1 MALRLGLRPI
11 SANLFIDVFRA
22 APYSPGMATVNA
34 AQEDWNVLV
43 SFFPSNWKQLAQ
55 ETQALKGLRQDKSAE
70 NYLRV
75 LLLHLGCGFSLR
87 ETVAR
92 AKQSR
97 LADLSDV
104 ALLKRLRK
112 SKEWLHSLCCAL
124 FQERGLNL
132 DLTTKHSLR
141 LMDSTTVKEPGQT
154 GSLWRIHYSLEF
166 PSLACDHFKLTAT
179 EGEGTGES
187 LSQYPIKA
195 GDHILADR
203 GYCRAKDFHFA
214 AQQKAWA
221 IIRLNP
227 QSIRLETRPGQLF
240 PLLDRL
246 ELLAQS
252 GPIRQWKV
260 WLPQE
265 GSRPLAAR
273 LCVIRKSRPAI
284 ELALKKLRRRASRQ
298 GRKLEPET
306 LIYAQYVMVLTTF
319 PESEFPA
326 EAVLEHYRFR
336 WQVELVFK
344 RLKQIA
350 QLGHL
355 PKSDEQSSQAWL
367 YGKLFVALLTNKL
380 VERARAFSPWGYAL
394 PNATEPLA

>member
-1 MALRLGLRPI
+1 
-11 SANLFIDVFRA
+11 
-22 APYSPGMATVNA
+22 MATINA
-34 AQEDWNVLV
+34 ALEDWNVLV

-55 ETQALKGLRQDKSAE
+55 ESQALKGLRQDKSEE

-92 AKQSR
+92 AKQAR

-112 SKEWLHSLCCAL
+112 SKEWLHALCGAL
-124 FQERGLNL
+124 FQEHGLNL
-132 DLTTKHSLR
+132 ELPAKHALR
-141 LMDSTTVKEPGQT
+141 LIDSTTVKEPGQT

-166 PSLACDHFKLTAT
+166 PSLMCDHFRLTAT

-187 LSQYPIKA
+187 LTQYPIKP

-203 GYCRAKDFHFA
+203 GYCRARDFHFA

-221 IIRLNP
+221 TIRLNP
-227 QSIRLETRPGQLF
+227 QSIRLETRPGQPF

-246 ELLAQS
+246 ELLTQS

-260 WLPQE
+260 WIPYA
-265 GSRPLAAR
+265 GSPPLAAR
-273 LCVIRKSRPAI
+273 LCVLRKSQAAI
-284 ELALKKLRRRASRQ
+284 ELALKKLRRKASKQ
-298 GRKLEPET
+298 SRKLESET

-319 PESEFPA
+319 PEAEFPA
-326 EAVLEHYRFR
+326 AAVLEHYRFR

-355 PKSDEQSSQAWL
+355 PKSDEQSAKAWL

-380 VERARAFSPWGYAL
+380 IKRARAFSPWGYAL
-394 PNATEPLA
+394 PSAGEPLA